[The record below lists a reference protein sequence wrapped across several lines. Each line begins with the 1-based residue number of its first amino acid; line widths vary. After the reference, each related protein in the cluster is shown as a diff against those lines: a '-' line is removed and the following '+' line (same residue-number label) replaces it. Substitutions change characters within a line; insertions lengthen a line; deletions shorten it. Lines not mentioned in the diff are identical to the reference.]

1 MPYEINRKIN
11 IRERKKKFSE
21 IQGQG
26 KKTAPP
32 ASVSPAEVLRDI
44 SSPQSDISSSPK
56 KSRLSKDNSPSQ
68 TFADDNFNMDDF
80 DDNFTSFGNNGKD
93 AHKETIDSKFYYE

>member
-1 MPYEINRKIN
+1 MPYEINRNNN
-11 IRERKKKFSE
+11 IRERKRKFSE

-32 ASVSPAEVLRDI
+32 ASVSPAEVLRDT

-56 KSRLSKDNSPSQ
+56 KSRLSKDNS
-68 TFADDNFNMDDF
+68 FADDNFNMDDF